1 MATNGWFTPI
11 ASVNPSGV
19 TVIETMLGAVTVSE
33 VDCETPPKFAEMLV
47 EPAAAAETNPVALT
61 VAVVLEDELQVTSA
75 VRSALLPSL

>member
-1 MATNGWFTPI
+1 MTNVWLTPI

-33 VDCETPPKFAEMLV
+33 VDCETPPKLAEMLV
-47 EPAAAAETNPVALT
+47 EPAPAAETNPVALT
-61 VAVVLEDELQVTSA
+61 AAVAVEDELQVTSA